1 MAGCHSNHFLNI
13 TLKMHFLFIC
23 AIARNW
29 SFFTKLKQT
38 VWSIHGVPFHLKF
51 VGVWSKH
58 LRVFLESFRQSSI
71 ILEIFGYLR
80 KFSIFGNLRKVVA
93 NLRNIVKNVVIS
105 MGLLVRYCSWH
116 SSIKFIS
123 SRHRVISSIYF
134 MRSTCLTH
142 HKLRQIWIFKTQ
154 IFLC

>member
-1 MAGCHSNHFLNI
+1 
-13 TLKMHFLFIC
+13 MHFLFIC

-38 VWSIHGVPFHLKF
+38 FWSIHGVPFHLKF

-58 LRVFLESFRQSSI
+58 LPVFLESFRQSSV

-134 MRSTCLTH
+134 MRSTCVTH
-142 HKLRQIWIFKTQ
+142 HTNLGKYEFSKHKYFCIS
-154 IFLC
+154 LCLCAWMLN